1 MLCLRQRLN
10 MKRLQIH
17 LFYLLKRFIHTQM
30 TFNIR
35 QFIKPCQ
42 KSFLRSF
49 MNCSTLTVL
58 NHKNRSVFDGSLFLW
73 CFYRKFINRAMM
85 IRLTQ
90 CCNRT
95 FHTPRRSVGYA
106 HHCSELHQCLIK
118 IAGCL
123 FRHDPQ
129 QFLFDLTANRLL
141 HDILT
146 ILGDPGKNTKD
157 ITVNCRNRNII
168 SDRCDRACGVTA
180 DSL

>member
-17 LFYLLKRFIHTQM
+17 LFYLLKCFIHTQM
-30 TFNIR
+30 TFDIR

-42 KSFLRSF
+42 KPLLRSF

-58 NHKNRSVFDGSLFLW
+58 NHKNRSVFDGAFFLR
-73 CFYRKFINRAMM
+73 CFYRKFINCPVMICPAKYRNRAF
-85 IRLTQ
+85 
-90 CCNRT
+90 RT
-95 FHTPRRSVGYA
+95 SRRSVGYA

-118 IAGCL
+118 ISGSI
-123 FRHDPQ
+123 FRHNPQ

-168 SDRCDRACGVTA
+168 SD
-180 DSL
+180 